1 MEGEFE
7 RVRVVVGEGD
17 EARTGLLR
25 FVLEGEGFDVVGEAS
40 TLGQLAEALA
50 VHTPDVVV
58 LDGGIGVIAVQLTRE
73 VSPRA
78 KVVLVWPEG
87 VVAIGAD
94 ARVFPTEVLRD
105 LGAAVERVLGT
116 RRREPQ
122 PAAVRTMPAVVLSVA
137 TPEGLESG
145 SDDSDDGSLHGTEG
159 TVLPGPGID
168 HRARRDRSDVVI
180 EDRDPAPVL
189 ILPVDPDP
197 DRE

>member
-1 MEGEFE
+1 VEGEFE

-17 EARTGLLR
+17 EARAGLLR

-50 VHTPDVVV
+50 VHSPDVVV

-87 VVAIGAD
+87 VVTIGAD

-122 PAAVRTMPAVVLSVA
+122 PAAVRAMPVALLSVP
-137 TPEGLESG
+137 TPDGPERG
-145 SDDSDDGSLHGTEG
+145 SDDADEKLHATAGM
-159 TVLPGPGID
+159 VLPGPGID
-168 HRARRDRSDVVI
+168 HRTRRDRSDVVI
-180 EDRDPAPVL
+180 EDRDPAVVL
-189 ILPVDPDP
+189 ILPVEPDP